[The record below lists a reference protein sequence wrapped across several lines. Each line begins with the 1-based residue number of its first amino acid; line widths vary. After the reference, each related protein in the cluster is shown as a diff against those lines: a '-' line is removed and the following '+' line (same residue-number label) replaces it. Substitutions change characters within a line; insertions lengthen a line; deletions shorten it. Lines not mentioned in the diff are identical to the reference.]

1 MSSRLIFPSTT
12 SRATNS
18 IRPGRRAIR
27 SPVLG
32 RAFAACALLTCGL
45 LFGKTR
51 TMTLAQ
57 VLAAVGEQNPDLV
70 LARLDEKKAAEGI
83 KAAHDPFRPKLFAGS
98 GLAYS
103 SGFPLSIEGS
113 APSILES
120 RAIASVFNRP
130 LRLMIDKARQDEK
143 TVRIGTEMKRDE
155 LAYRTAALYL
165 EAGRL
170 AAVARSVRSQTENL
184 EQVEKSVQARV
195 AEGRELPIETRR
207 AALRVAQ
214 SRQRALQMDLARVE
228 AETQLALIAGLPA
241 GDRIQPAESEAAVR
255 PAVDSE
261 EAAVAAAIDGSIEI
275 RRLESMLTAA
285 AIESRS
291 HAAAALPRIDLVA
304 QYGLFARFN
313 NYDKFFNRFQR
324 HNGQFG
330 VSFQVPLFPSAAA
343 KAQRAASDVETTRLR
358 SQINMERTRIAVRTR
373 KAWSEVKAFESNAEV
388 ARLDLDVAREQ
399 TGLLLALQQE
409 GRVTQKQLEESR
421 YIENEKWMAL
431 FDARY
436 AADRARLDLLRETGT
451 LLATLR
457 N

>member
-1 MSSRLIFPSTT
+1 MASRLI
-12 SRATNS
+12 
-18 IRPGRRAIR
+18 
-27 SPVLG
+27 
-32 RAFAACALLTCGL
+32 CLLASSL
-45 LFGKTR
+45 LFGETR

-57 VLAAVGEQNPDLV
+57 VLQAAGEQSPELA
-70 LARLDEKKAAEGI
+70 LARFDEKKAAEAT

-120 RAIASVFNRP
+120 RAIASVFNKP
-130 LRLMIDKARQDEK
+130 QRLLIDKAKQDEK
-143 TVRIGTEMKRDE
+143 TVRIGTELKRDE
-155 LAYRTAALYL
+155 LAYRTASLYL

-170 AAVARSVRSQTENL
+170 AAAARSVRLQTENL
-184 EQVEKSVQARV
+184 EQVENSVKARV
-195 AEGRELPIETRR
+195 AEGRELPIESRR

-214 SRQRALQMDLARVE
+214 SKQRALQLEMSRGE
-228 AETQLALIAGLPA
+228 AERQLALVLGLPD
-241 GDRIQPAESEAAVR
+241 GDRVQPAEPEAAIR
-255 PAVDSE
+255 PAIDSE
-261 EAAVAAAIDGSIEI
+261 DGAVAAAIGASIEV
-275 RRLESMLTAA
+275 RRLESMMAA
-285 AIESRS
+285 AALESRS
-291 HAAAALPRIDLVA
+291 HAAAVLPRVDLVA

-330 VSFQVPLFPSAAA
+330 VSFQVPIFPSAAA
-343 KAQRAASDVETTRLR
+343 KAQQATADVETSRLR
-358 SQINMERTRIAVRTR
+358 SQINMERARIAARTR
-373 KAWSEVKAFESNAEV
+373 KAWAEVKAYESNAEV
-388 ARLDLDVAREQ
+388 ARMDLDVAREQ
-399 TGLLLALQQE
+399 TGLLLALQEE

-421 YIENEKWMAL
+421 YLENEKWMAL

-451 LLATLR
+451 LLAVLR

>member
-1 MSSRLIFPSTT
+1 
-12 SRATNS
+12 
-18 IRPGRRAIR
+18 
-27 SPVLG
+27 
-32 RAFAACALLTCGL
+32 
-45 LFGKTR
+45 
-51 TMTLAQ
+51 
-57 VLAAVGEQNPDLV
+57 
-70 LARLDEKKAAEGI
+70 
-83 KAAHDPFRPKLFAGS
+83 
-98 GLAYS
+98 
-103 SGFPLSIEGS
+103 
-113 APSILES
+113 
-120 RAIASVFNRP
+120 
-130 LRLMIDKARQDEK
+130 
-143 TVRIGTEMKRDE
+143 
-155 LAYRTAALYL
+155 
-165 EAGRL
+165 
-170 AAVARSVRSQTENL
+170 
-184 EQVEKSVQARV
+184 
-195 AEGRELPIETRR
+195 
-207 AALRVAQ
+207 
-214 SRQRALQMDLARVE
+214 LARVE

>member
-1 MSSRLIFPSTT
+1 MSSRLF
-12 SRATNS
+12 
-18 IRPGRRAIR
+18 
-27 SPVLG
+27 
-32 RAFAACALLTCGL
+32 FLLSSSL
-45 LFGKTR
+45 LIAETR

-57 VLAAVGEQNPDLV
+57 VLQAAGEQSPELA
-70 LARLDEKKAAEGI
+70 LARLDEKKAAEAT

-120 RAIASVFNRP
+120 RAIASVFNKP
-130 LRLMIDKARQDEK
+130 QRLMIDKAKQDEK

-155 LAYRTAALYL
+155 LAYRVAALYL

-170 AAVARSVRSQTENL
+170 AAAARSVRLQTENL
-184 EQVEKSVQARV
+184 QQVENSVKARV

-214 SRQRALQMDLARVE
+214 SKQRAVQLELSRGE
-228 AETQLALIAGLPA
+228 AETQLALAIGLPA
-241 GDRIQPAESEAAVR
+241 GDRIQPAEPEAAIR
-255 PAVDSE
+255 ASIDSE
-261 EAAVAAAIDGSIEI
+261 DAAIAAAINSSNEVK
-275 RRLESMLTAA
+275 RLESMMAAA

-291 HAAAALPRIDLVA
+291 HAAAALPRVDLVA

-343 KAQRAASDVETTRLR
+343 KAQRATAEVESSRLR
-358 SQINMERTRIAVRTR
+358 TQINMERARIAARTR
-373 KAWSEVKAFESNAEV
+373 KAWSEVKAYESNVEV
-388 ARLDLDVAREQ
+388 ARMDLDVAREQ
-399 TGLLLALQQE
+399 TSLLLALQEE

-421 YIENEKWMAL
+421 YLENEKWMSL

-451 LLATLR
+451 LLAALR

>member
-1 MSSRLIFPSTT
+1 MSFR
-12 SRATNS
+12 
-18 IRPGRRAIR
+18 
-27 SPVLG
+27 
-32 RAFAACALLTCGL
+32 L
-45 LFGKTR
+45 LFLLSSSLVIAETR

-57 VLAAVGEQNPDLV
+57 VLQAAGEQSPELA
-70 LARLDEKKAAEGI
+70 LARLDEKKAAEAT

-130 LRLMIDKARQDEK
+130 QRLMIDKAKQDEK

-155 LAYRTAALYL
+155 LAYRVAALYL

-170 AAVARSVRSQTENL
+170 AAAARSVRLQTENL
-184 EQVEKSVQARV
+184 EQVEKSVNARV
-195 AEGRELPIETRR
+195 AEGRELPIESRR

-214 SRQRALQMDLARVE
+214 SRQRAVQLDLSRGE
-228 AETQLALIAGLPA
+228 AETQLALAAGLPA
-241 GDRIQPAESEAAVR
+241 GDRIEPAEPEAPIRA
-255 PAVDSE
+255 AIDSE
-261 EAAVAAAIDGSIEI
+261 DAAIAAAIGSSNEV
-275 RRLESMLTAA
+275 RRLESMLAA
-285 AIESRS
+285 AALESRS
-291 HAAAALPRIDLVA
+291 HAAAALPRVDLVA

-343 KAQRAASDVETTRLR
+343 KAQRATADVESSRLR
-358 SQINMERTRIAVRTR
+358 AQINMERARITARTR
-373 KAWSEVKAFESNAEV
+373 KAWMEVKAYESNVEV
-388 ARLDLDVAREQ
+388 ARMDLDVAREQ
-399 TGLLLALQQE
+399 TSLLLALQEE

-421 YIENEKWMAL
+421 YLENEKWMLL

-436 AADRARLDLLRETGT
+436 TADRARLDLLRETGT
-451 LLATLR
+451 VLSSLR